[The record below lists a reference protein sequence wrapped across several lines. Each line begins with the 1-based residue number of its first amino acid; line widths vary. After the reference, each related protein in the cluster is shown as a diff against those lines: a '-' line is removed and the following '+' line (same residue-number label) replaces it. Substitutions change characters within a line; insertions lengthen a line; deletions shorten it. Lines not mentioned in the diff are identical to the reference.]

1 MIQPEK
7 QMSRRLFKYVL
18 LSLFLILPGLSA
30 AQTRISGKVVDE
42 NGETVPYTTV
52 RLEGTSIG
60 CTTDNNGNFSFTGP
74 VAGSTLLITAIG
86 YNDFKLKLS
95 NSTKFPLNVRLHT
108 ATYSV
113 QEVEIKPKRERYVRK
128 GNPAVDLV
136 KELIE
141 KKDREDIRNNE
152 YYSRDRYEKLNIAL
166 DNFNEEKQNKSPYR
180 KFQFLKDY
188 VDTSAVSGKP
198 VLNVSTRELVATDYY
213 QQKPQRYKQHIKGRN
228 WAGIDDFMP
237 ASEIQAAVEE
247 AIVDVD
253 IFQNTITVFKR
264 EFSGPLAANV
274 LSQSYY
280 KYYIMDTID
289 VEGERCVDLAF
300 APFNSESFG
309 FTGHLYVTEDST
321 HFIKWAQLNVPYDI
335 NMNFVQYLNIDQ
347 KFARDENHP
356 RILTEESF
364 TTELKLYDYIDGL
377 YVRREVFYNNYR
389 FDDSVDKSI
398 FQRPERIL
406 EEDNST
412 ARSDEFWNNERNTAI
427 GSQYVSVESMLEQ
440 LRQNKVYYWTEKFI
454 MFLFTGYIP
463 VQSEQTPY
471 YYGPLNT
478 TVSFNDLEGVRL
490 RAGGMTTAYLNP
502 HWFSRHYIAYG
513 TADNKLKYMAQLEYS
528 FKPKKESWN
537 EFPIHSLRLKYQN
550 DIVQYGQTFQY
561 TNKDN
566 VFLSLRRMSDDKSA
580 YQKLAELTYTKEFYN
595 NFSIEATLRNR
606 REEGSRLLEFEK
618 MMPDGTTIPS
628 NGFMQTEFELK
639 LRYAPGEKFIQR
651 NWDRKSVTQSKPVFT
666 LSHTMAYKGL
676 LGSEYTMQH
685 TEAEYRQRVFITP
698 FGYFDAVIKGGKTW
712 GQIPFQLMT
721 IPNANLSIVLRKES
735 FELLTPMEFILDSY
749 ASWDIKWSL
758 NGLIFNRIPLLKKL
772 ELREVVTS
780 RGIWGTLQDINNP
793 EIDTSGNLYKFPD
806 RAIASPMGNTPYM
819 ELGLGIENIFKLLRI
834 DYYFRLTHRNTPGA
848 SDHGIRMAVHIEF

>member
-1 MIQPEK
+1 
-7 QMSRRLFKYVL
+7 MSRRLFKYVL

-398 FQRPERIL
+398 FQRPERIM

>member
-95 NSTKFPLNVRLHT
+95 SSTKFPLNVRLHT

>member
-427 GSQYVSVESMLEQ
+427 GNQYVSVESMLEQ

>member
-95 NSTKFPLNVRLHT
+95 SSTKFPLNVRLHT

-427 GSQYVSVESMLEQ
+427 GSQYINVESMLEQ

-478 TVSFNDLEGVRL
+478 TISFNDLEGVRL

>member
-1 MIQPEK
+1 
-7 QMSRRLFKYVL
+7 MSRRLFKYVL